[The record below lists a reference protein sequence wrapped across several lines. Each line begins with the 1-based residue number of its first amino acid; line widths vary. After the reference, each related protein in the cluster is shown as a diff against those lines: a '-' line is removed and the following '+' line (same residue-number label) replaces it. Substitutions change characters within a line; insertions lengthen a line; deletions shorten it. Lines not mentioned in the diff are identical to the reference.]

1 VKIAPQ
7 ARPSK
12 SGRPTG
18 KRTRANEPRVTARS
32 LPIALLRARE
42 TIMARFRPLVN
53 DAGFTD
59 QQWRVMRVLDEE
71 SPLDPTEIAE
81 RAGILMPSLSRILRS
96 LEQNGFVERMTNPDD
111 KRGFHMSIT
120 SSAKERLSW
129 FIPRSNAI
137 YEQLEKQYGKAR
149 MAELLDLLEDLAD
162 LRDQ

>member
-1 VKIAPQ
+1 VKIETQ
-7 ARPSK
+7 ARPNKGARLSA
-12 SGRPTG
+12 R
-18 KRTRANEPRVTARS
+18 RARVSAPRVTARS

-42 TIMARFRPLVN
+42 TVMARFRPLVR

-96 LEQNGFVERMTNPDD
+96 LEQDGHVERMPNPDD
-111 KRGFHMSIT
+111 KRGFHMSI
-120 SSAKERLSW
+120 SPDAKESLSR

-137 YEQLEKQYGKAR
+137 YEQLEEQYGKAR
-149 MAELLDLLEDLAD
+149 MTELLDLLEDLAD
-162 LRDQ
+162 LGDQ